1 MKCWFNDFKPLYY
14 RLFNLA
20 LDSQNLD
27 GITTLFHITEQIAN
41 KLKSL
46 FSFVCEMLI
55 QKATSVLQDLSKKA
69 EVSTNKDSRRRI
81 IATSYVL
88 DALASMYKYN
98 R

>member
-1 MKCWFNDFKPLYY
+1 MYY
-14 RLFNLA
+14 RFFNLA

-69 EVSTNKDSRRRI
+69 EEVSTNKDSRRRI